1 MHATL
6 SGRFRR
12 RTRAALVASFS
23 WLMVAAAVAQELPVF
38 APALSGPL
46 WPTTGGSP
54 YSLGQVPTPPYF
66 ALHPPVYYSVPVPRT
81 YGYSPYAYP
90 ASMVTPEVV
99 REPEVIVNPH
109 VESPARM
116 DRPRQ
121 ASHATQSP
129 LAIDNPFVRA
139 EVRAV
144 SGAASHP
151 ARETVERP
159 ASGIRTVVRTRP

>member
-12 RTRAALVASFS
+12 LTHAALVASFS
-23 WLMVAAAVAQELPVF
+23 WMMASTMVAQELPF
-38 APALSGPL
+38 STPALPGPL

-109 VESPARM
+109 VESPARL

-121 ASHATQSP
+121 ASRATQQP

-139 EVRAV
+139 EAR
-144 SGAASHP
+144 AASGGP
-151 ARETVERP
+151 RGGAEGTVERP
-159 ASGIRTVVRTRP
+159 ARGGRFLVRTRP